1 MTLHRGLTVTST
13 DGVELA
19 VHDLGGSGPLLLVSH
34 ATGFHGRCYEP
45 VAHALADRRH
55 SIAFDYRGHGDT
67 PRPPGPV
74 DWLRYGDDALA
85 MAHWAFEHNDGRP
98 IDAFGHSMGGACLLM
113 AAEREPGLFRRL
125 VVFEPIVLPP
135 GGFRRQQQGESV
147 SRENPSDENPS
158 DESPPDESP
167 PDESPMV
174 TGARRR
180 RATFASHQAALDH
193 YSAKPPLNG
202 FTPEALRAYVVH
214 GFAPDDDGVHLKCRP
229 DTEAETFATS
239 SRHDTWDH
247 LPDIHTHVLVVAGRA
262 EPMQPSMIAAGVAER
277 LPNGRFLQLEQLD
290 HFGPMV
296 RPLLVADLIAEE
308 LART

>member
-1 MTLHRGLTVTST
+1 MLVTST

-19 VHDLGGSGPLLLVSH
+19 VHDLGGTGPLLLMSH

-45 VAHALADRRH
+45 LAHALADRFH
-55 SIAFDYRGHGDT
+55 SVAFDYRGHGDT
-67 PRPPGPV
+67 PRPAGPV
-74 DWLRYGDDALA
+74 DWQRYGDDAVA
-85 MAHWAFEHNDGRP
+85 MARWAVEQNAGRP

-113 AAEREPGLFRRL
+113 AASREPDLFRRL
-125 VVFEPIVLPP
+125 VVFEPIVFPP
-135 GGFRRQQQGESV
+135 GGIRPTDDDADPAD
-147 SRENPSDENPS
+147 N
-158 DESPPDESP
+158 
-167 PDESPMV
+167 PMV
-174 TGARRR
+174 AGARRR
-180 RATFASHQAALDH
+180 RATFASHQAAIDN
-193 YSAKPPLNG
+193 YAAKPPLNG

-229 DTEAETFATS
+229 DTEAETFATGS
-239 SRHDTWDH
+239 GHDTWDH
-247 LPDIHTHVLVVAGRA
+247 LPEIATEVLVVAGRV

-277 LPNGRFLQLEQLD
+277 LPHARYVQFDQLD